1 MITPQQFRD
10 ACDRF
15 TLEFGLWQT
24 SGRRTDEHSKSLP
37 GGFAG
42 DPHAWGAGV
51 DCLPL
56 PLPDRTRHEMA
67 TRAAELGLL
76 LLFESDHMH
85 LNPLGWPVGP
95 VTVAP
100 DPSWEGLHSIPT
112 PKVVS

>member
-1 MITPQQFRD
+1 
-10 ACDRF
+10 
-15 TLEFGLWQT
+15 
-24 SGRRTDEHSKSLP
+24 
-37 GGFAG
+37 
-42 DPHAWGAGV
+42 
-51 DCLPL
+51 
-56 PLPDRTRHEMA
+56 MA

-100 DPSWEGLHSIPT
+100 DPSWEGLHSTPT